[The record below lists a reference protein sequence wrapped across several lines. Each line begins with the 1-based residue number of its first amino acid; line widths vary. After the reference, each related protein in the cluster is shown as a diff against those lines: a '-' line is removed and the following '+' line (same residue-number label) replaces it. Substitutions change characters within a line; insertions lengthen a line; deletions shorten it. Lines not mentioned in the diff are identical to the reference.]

1 MRGNIN
7 ETLQDPNLQLAK
19 LEDGNVVSQRTLDII
34 RAIKD
39 RYGDRVDV
47 RWVPTHNLRA
57 HEDQFCIVEVLP
69 NGQEFPIMWVHRE
82 SEFDGSVL
90 ERLIA
95 ADNSDGNVYDK
106 MQARNAAA
114 RQLQKTLAQDKMEE
128 ARDIVRHALKSPL
141 NWYKLP
147 NGKVIEDHGNNAF
160 KRR

>member
-19 LEDGNVVSQRTLDII
+19 LEDGSVVSSRTETII

-47 RWVPTHNLRA
+47 RWVPSRNLRPG
-57 HEDQFCIVEVLP
+57 ESQFCLVEVLP
-69 NGQEFPIMWVHRE
+69 NGQEFPIIWVKDE

-90 ERLIA
+90 EKLISI
-95 ADNSDGNVYDK
+95 DNSNGNVYDK

-114 RQLQKTLAQDKMEE
+114 KQIQETLAKDKMDE
-128 ARDIVRHALKSPL
+128 ARDIIAHALKSPL
-141 NWYKLP
+141 NWYRINKNLTI
-147 NGKVIEDHGNNAF
+147 KDYGNNIN
-160 KRR
+160 KR